1 MLQHGLPEGVGAA
14 HLGADSASGIQT
26 TFRPATVAVGRF
38 GGALGRVP
46 LAGRETEH
54 LVGFEGGNVISFR
67 ARGREA
73 ESDRKS
79 R

>member
-1 MLQHGLPEGVGAA
+1 MLQHCLPEGVGAA
-14 HLGADSASGIQT
+14 HFGADSASGTQT
-26 TFRPATVAVGRF
+26 TSRPATVAVGRF
-38 GGALGRVP
+38 GGALSRGP
-46 LAGRETEH
+46 LAGRESEH
-54 LVGFEGGNVISFR
+54 LFGFESGNVISFR